1 MGSSLAP
8 TVEPATAASSVID
21 WLLDPAFPAVRRLTL
36 LGLLGRGA
44 DDRDVRALDQTI
56 AADPW
61 ITRLLAGEWRAGA
74 AGRVRVHPYKKWGG
88 AHWRL
93 VALAELGITASTPRA
108 RAALD
113 EAFDETAAWLLSPGH
128 VRNARPI
135 DGRVRICGSKEGLAL
150 WAAATIGLGSASQLD
165 ELAAHLLG
173 WQWPDGGWNCDVRPA
188 ARHASFNESWGPLL
202 GLAAYRRRAASA
214 TRAGGKDDVDAGIE
228 AAVDGAAQFLL
239 RHRVVE
245 SERTGELANPHV
257 GLLRWPAYWHYGL
270 LPGLRALDEAGR
282 LGDPRVRPA
291 LDRLR
296 AARQPDGTWRP
307 DGRWWDS
314 PRAKSG
320 ANVEIVDWGR
330 DGEARLLTLESLE
343 ILAAA
348 DATAN
353 GGR

>member
-1 MGSSLAP
+1 MVSSVAP
-8 TVEPATAASSVID
+8 MIEPIVASDPVID
-21 WLLDPAFPAVRRLTL
+21 WLLDPAYPAVRRLTL
-36 LGLLGRGA
+36 VRLLGKGAGDREVRGLDRTLA
-44 DDRDVRALDQTI
+44 DD
-56 AADPW
+56 PW
-61 ITRLLAGEWRAGA
+61 VARLLAGEWREDDS
-74 AGRVRVHPYKKWGG
+74 GRIRVHPYKKWGG

-93 VALAELGITASTPRA
+93 VALAELGVTAATPGA
-108 RAALD
+108 RVALD

-150 WAAATIGLGSASQLD
+150 WAAATIGLGSESQLT
-165 ELAAHLLG
+165 ELAAHLVG

-202 GLAAYRRRAASA
+202 GLAAYRRRYASA
-214 TRAGGKDDVDAGIE
+214 TRSDRDNDVDAGIE
-228 AAVDGAAQFLL
+228 EAVGGATEFLL

-270 LPGLRALDEAGR
+270 LPGLRALHEAGT
-282 LGDPRVRPA
+282 LGDPRVGPA

-296 AARQPDGTWRP
+296 AARQPDGTWRS
-307 DGRWWDS
+307 DGRWWRT
-314 PRAKSG
+314 PRPASG
-320 ANVEIVDWGR
+320 SNVEIIDWGAE
-330 DGEARLLTLESLE
+330 GEARMLTLQALE

-348 DATAN
+348 
-353 GGR
+353 G

>member
-1 MGSSLAP
+1 V
-8 TVEPATAASSVID
+8 TVAVHRDTETHPAQVID

-36 LGLLGRGA
+36 LRLLGRGA
-44 DDRDVRALDQTI
+44 EDREVRVLDRTL
-56 AADPW
+56 AEDPW
-61 ITRLLAGEWRAGA
+61 VARLLAGEWRESAE
-74 AGRVRVHPYKKWGG
+74 GRVRVHPYKKWGG

-93 VALAELGITASTPRA
+93 VALAELGVTAATPRT
-108 RAALD
+108 RAALH

-128 VRNARPI
+128 LRNARTI

-150 WAAATIGLGSASQLD
+150 WAAATIGLGSQSQLA
-165 ELAAHLLG
+165 ELAAHMVG
-173 WQWPDGGWNCDVRPA
+173 WQWPDGGWNCDRHPA

-202 GLAAYRRRAASA
+202 GLAAYRRRFASA
-214 TRAGGKDDVDAGIE
+214 TRAGGRDDVDAGIDQ
-228 AAVDGAAQFLL
+228 AVDGAAEFLL

-245 SERTGELANPHV
+245 SERTGELANLHV

-270 LPGLRALDEAGR
+270 LPGLRALHEAGS
-282 LGDPRVRPA
+282 LGDRRVRPA

-307 DGRWWDS
+307 DGRWWGR
-314 PRAKSG
+314 PRGKTG

-330 DGEARLLTLESLE
+330 EGEARMLTLQALE

-348 DATAN
+348 E
-353 GGR
+353 